1 MSTYDDDFFGDAIE
15 DTSTNDNTS
24 EVIKAFN
31 ELREAESNAEVLAA
45 QLEGENKAIR
55 ELKTKTL
62 PDLLKEMGT
71 ELWKDPETGIIVE
84 LETAVNASLP
94 KDIEK
99 RNEMLE
105 ALRPVGIEQIMAEEF
120 IVNFMPNDKRSHAI
134 RAILGLDP
142 QTSVLED
149 DEEDHRLT
157 NSQLDLVHTVR
168 EELELGALPAGEKLG
183 CHPATLKKFLREL
196 LAKGDAEITQAID
209 DAGIWH
215 GKHAKIK
222 KPKGVK

>member
-1 MSTYDDDFFGDAIE
+1 MTIDNDDFFDGEPEA
-15 DTSTNDNTS
+15 SSNNQNTA
-24 EVIKAFN
+24 EVLKAFN

-45 QLEGENKAIR
+45 QLEGEHKTINA
-55 ELKTKTL
+55 LKTQKL
-62 PDLLKEMGT
+62 PELLKEMGT
-71 ELWKDPETGIIVE
+71 ELWRDPETGITVE

-99 RNEMLE
+99 RNELLE

-120 IVNFMPNDKRSHAI
+120 IVNFMPNDSRSHAI

-157 NSQLDLVHTVR
+157 NSQMELVHRVR

-183 CHPATLKKFLREL
+183 CHPATLKKFLKEL